1 MKIAKALA
9 VISLAAAQD
18 RSEIIFRQIMLFLV
32 FKEIHEIVNSKFSN
46 VVSDSTQ
53 FREKFIS
60 HFFSSNRMKIPI
72 SEIPGSIIPGSTI
85 PDSAIPDSTI
95 PGSITPVSAV
105 WTTLALKLT
114 SKATILAM
122 ESVERLTQLHY

>member
-1 MKIAKALA
+1 
-9 VISLAAAQD
+9 
-18 RSEIIFRQIMLFLV
+18 
-32 FKEIHEIVNSKFSN
+32 
-46 VVSDSTQ
+46 
-53 FREKFIS
+53 
-60 HFFSSNRMKIPI
+60 MKIPI

-114 SKATILAM
+114 SKVTILAM

>member
-32 FKEIHEIVNSKFSN
+32 FKKIHEIVNSKFSN
-46 VVSDSTQ
+46 VVSGSTQ
-53 FREKFIS
+53 FREKSIS

-85 PDSAIPDSTI
+85 PDSAIP
-95 PGSITPVSAV
+95 GSITPVSAV

-114 SKATILAM
+114 SKVTILAM

>member
-9 VISLAAAQD
+9 VISVAAAQE

-32 FKEIHEIVNSKFSN
+32 FKELAKWLIQNFLLWFLVLLHFAKSSYCI
-46 VVSDSTQ
+46 
-53 FREKFIS
+53 
-60 HFFSSNRMKIPI
+60 FFSSNRMRIPI
-72 SEIPGSIIPGSTI
+72 SLIPGSI
-85 PDSAIPDSTI
+85 IPDSTI

-114 SKATILAM
+114 LKVTILAM
-122 ESVERLTQLHY
+122 ASVERLTQFQY